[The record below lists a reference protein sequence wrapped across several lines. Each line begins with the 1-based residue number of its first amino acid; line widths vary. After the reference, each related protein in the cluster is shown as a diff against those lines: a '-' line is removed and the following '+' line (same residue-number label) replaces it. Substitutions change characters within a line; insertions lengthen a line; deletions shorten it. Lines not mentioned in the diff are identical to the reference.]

1 MVVNIKELLAK
12 ATVSLFFIYILW
24 YAEAIG
30 DAIIVLYGSACL
42 VVISTLI
49 MINGKTYRLAKPSM
63 GLRIWILYAVL
74 SLVFGFLVAKNFDIL
89 VSSLVTFLAFLC
101 ICICVNIICNTL
113 GDIEWVLHILIFIAV
128 LCAAYTLLFGFDYYN
143 GIYVKTMSANNNPN
157 TLGVM
162 MVVGSFCTLY
172 IVKNNIRSILCTL
185 AMNALFLYII
195 IICGSKKALLAVAL
209 LLLFWGYL
217 FIKEIFKNAK
227 TYMKIFSIITGIIVL
242 FAIFY
247 YLTHYYI
254 NTVSFQR
261 LMIASES
268 GSTKLRT
275 GMYEEAIKMF
285 KASPICGQGYNQFIV
300 LSSSGKY
307 SHSTYAELISCG
319 GIIGTF
325 TFMLPIVIGGIQLI
339 KNARR
344 EFNYKTGLIMNLFCV
359 EIFLGAVNIYMY
371 EFIHL
376 IVWTIIFISI
386 EKSGFIL
393 ERECLNG

>member
-12 ATVSLFFIYILW
+12 AAVALFFSYILW

-42 VVISTLI
+42 VVICTLI
-49 MINGKTYRLAKPSM
+49 MINGKTYKLVKPSM
-63 GLRIWILYAVL
+63 GLRVWILYAIM
-74 SLVFGFLVAKNFDIL
+74 SLIFGFLVAKDCSIL
-89 VSSLVTFLAFLC
+89 FSSLVTFLAFLC
-101 ICICVNIICNTL
+101 ICICVNIICNVL
-113 GDIEWVLHILIFIAV
+113 GDIKWVLYILIFIAV
-128 LCAAYTLLFGFDYYN
+128 MCAVYTLLFGFDYYN

-162 MVVGSFCTLY
+162 MVAGSFCTLY

-195 IICGSKKALLAVAL
+195 IICGSKKALLAMAL
-209 LLLFWGYL
+209 LLLFWGFL

-227 TYMKIFSIITGIIVL
+227 TYVKFFSIITGAIVI

-247 YLTHYYI
+247 YITHYYI

-275 GMYEEAIKMF
+275 GMYDEAIKMF
-285 KASPICGQGYNQFIV
+285 KASPICGHGYNQFIV

-319 GIIGTF
+319 GIIGTLI
-325 TFMLPIVIGGIQLI
+325 FMFPIMVCGFQLM
-339 KNARR
+339 KNVKRK
-344 EFNYKTGLIMNLFCV
+344 FNYKTGLIMNLFCV
-359 EIFLGAVNIYMY
+359 EIFFGAVNIYMY

-376 IVWTIIFISI
+376 LIWTIIFMFI
-386 EKSGFIL
+386 EKSGLIL